1 LKRKAQ
7 RRPGEHKTG
16 FPKEKTPGS
25 TLEQLEG
32 AEDID

>member
-16 FPKEKTPGS
+16 FPKEKTLGW
-25 TLEQLEG
+25 TLEQL
-32 AEDID
+32 